1 MCVVCVSLLKVVSK
15 EGFKCLEKRS
25 APSSIRRLL
34 NQHFQLIS
42 TPPPISIALLTPAR
56 LNVLGKYIPSQGQV
70 CEVGFF
76 RLIVIPHARVLDMT
90 LAAWQGF
97 MNGAVPVW
105 SL

>member
-1 MCVVCVSLLKVVSK
+1 MLRKEVFALFNSPFDESTFPAYIDAPAYLNSLAYPCPLKRVGAS
-15 EGFKCLEKRS
+15 EFRFTE
-25 APSSIRRLL
+25 
-34 NQHFQLIS
+34 
-42 TPPPISIALLTPAR
+42 
-56 LNVLGKYIPSQGQV
+56 QV

-105 SL
+105 SLKKKEI

>member
-1 MCVVCVSLLKVVSK
+1 MFRKEVCALFNSPFVESTFPAYIDAPAYLNSLAYPCPLKRVGASK
-15 EGFKCLEKRS
+15 FRYAE
-25 APSSIRRLL
+25 
-34 NQHFQLIS
+34 
-42 TPPPISIALLTPAR
+42 
-56 LNVLGKYIPSQGQV
+56 QV